1 MRTITGGDPAF
12 LTDDGSADPQVT
24 GALAA
29 FGAGSGGE
37 HAVMVALARSR
48 LLVPVVAT
56 RGATLGAVEGAAPR
70 SAPDAVEDA
79 APDAVEVAA
88 PDAAQM
94 ALPTLIGR
102 DGRSAVP
109 AFSCL
114 DALNAWQAGARPVPV
129 TTAQVCQAA
138 GEQEC
143 AVVIDVA
150 GPVPFVIEGARL
162 EALARGESG
171 PPPFQDP
178 EVREAI
184 AEAVAGERAIT
195 AFTLEPGGEEHD
207 LVVALTLAPEVT
219 GPDAESLVALAGTAI
234 MARLGDR
241 LRRGV
246 AIRFGPC
253 CAG

>member
-1 MRTITGGDPAF
+1 
-12 LTDDGSADPQVT
+12 
-24 GALAA
+24 
-29 FGAGSGGE
+29 
-37 HAVMVALARSR
+37 MVALAGSR
-48 LLVPVVAT
+48 LLVPVVAVAVAPG
-56 RGATLGAVEGAAPR
+56 GAQDAERSAAPTA
-70 SAPDAVEDA
+70 APTAARHAEAHA
-79 APDAVEVAA
+79 APDGAH
-88 PDAAQM
+88 DAAQM

-102 DGRSAVP
+102 DGRPAVP

-129 TTAQVCQAA
+129 ATPQVCQAA
-138 GEQEC
+138 DEQGC

-150 GPVPFVIEGARL
+150 GPVPFIIEGARL
-162 EALARGESG
+162 EALARGESV

-178 EVREAI
+178 EVREAV

-195 AFTLEPGGEEHD
+195 AFTLEPGGNEHD
-207 LVVALTLAPEVT
+207 LVVALTLAPEVA
-219 GPDAESLVALAGTAI
+219 GPNAESLVALAGTAI